1 MKWILPPLLLL
12 AACNSEQ
19 GADAAEEGAQDA
31 DPVLE
36 AANMVAGTA
45 AAETAKLEA
54 KLQSAMAVI
63 LRDPGSARYSNV
75 RSGAGGSVC
84 GEVDS
89 KQESGRHGGPRPFV
103 VTPEGVA
110 VVSSAPA
117 VSYDDP
123 EDVFPDFYLRWCA
136 TPEELQR
143 VGPRLQ
149 TASPPPDLN
158 DIPDIDESLFAEG
171 EVPAAQP
178 PPLATT
184 DEPAAGLDDFSNAVI
199 RKR

>member
-1 MKWILPPLLLL
+1 MKWILPPLMFL

-19 GADAAEEGAQDA
+19 GADAAEEGVEGA

-75 RSGAGGSVC
+75 RPGAGGSVC

-89 KQESGRHGGPRPFV
+89 KQENGRHGGPRPFV

-110 VVSSAPA
+110 VVSSATT

-149 TASPPPDLN
+149 TAAPPPDLN

-171 EVPAAQP
+171 EAPAAQSSP
-178 PPLATT
+178 PAKA
-184 DEPAAGLDDFSNAVI
+184 DEPAGGLDDFSNAVI